1 MTILLYWP
9 RNHKIVRNHDTR
21 TEEGYENLWCY
32 FGVGTEQPR
41 PQGFY
46 LGTRLGEEV
55 SIADQ
60 SQSRGLLHSGT
71 EELKATVRSN
81 TLYMTREFL
90 VGRRLLPCNVW
101 SILEVIN
108 MKYYPDE

>member
-1 MTILLYWP
+1 MKIFSVILES
-9 RNHKIVRNHDTR
+9 VRQSVR
-21 TEEGYENLWCY
+21 
-32 FGVGTEQPR
+32 GTASSP
-41 PQGFY
+41 GFS

-71 EELKATVRSN
+71 KELKATVRSN
-81 TLYMTREFL
+81 RLYMTRECL
-90 VGRRLLPCNVW
+90 VGLRLPPCNVW

-108 MKYYPDE
+108 MQYYPGRVVMFSPSIRPPDE

>member
-1 MTILLYWP
+1 MKIFSVILES
-9 RNHKIVRNHDTR
+9 VRQSVR
-21 TEEGYENLWCY
+21 
-32 FGVGTEQPR
+32 GTASSP
-41 PQGFY
+41 GFS

-55 SIADQ
+55 FIADQ
-60 SQSRGLLHSGT
+60 SQSCGLLHSGP

-81 TLYMTREFL
+81 RLYMSREFL

-108 MKYYPDE
+108 MQYYPGRVVMFSPSIRPPDE

>member
-1 MTILLYWP
+1 MKIFSVILES
-9 RNHKIVRNHDTR
+9 VRQSVR
-21 TEEGYENLWCY
+21 
-32 FGVGTEQPR
+32 GTASSP
-41 PQGFY
+41 GFS

-55 SIADQ
+55 FIADQ
-60 SQSRGLLHSGT
+60 SQSCGLLHSGT

-81 TLYMTREFL
+81 RLYTSREFL

-108 MKYYPDE
+108 MQYYPGRVVMFSPSIRPPDE